1 MDVRIPCVHR
11 SSSDKEWLPSLNGI
25 LRPHPCC
32 ANCGVVK
39 NISHDKAKEMGY
51 YVNVLSKIRQYL
63 WKRGF
68 KLSKAQLRLIL
79 KELEGAEGFS
89 DSYWVRSS
97 VQKSIF
103 IRAVGKYSSLSPS
116 FVESFLG

>member
-1 MDVRIPCVHR
+1 MDVRISCVHQ
-11 SSSDKEWLPSLNGI
+11 SSSDKEWLPSLDGI

-39 NISHDKAKEMGY
+39 NISYDKAKEMGY
-51 YVNVLSKIRQYL
+51 YVNVLSEIKRYL
-63 WKRGF
+63 GKRGF

-79 KELEGAEGFS
+79 KELENTERFN
-89 DSYWVRSS
+89 DSYWVRGS

-103 IRAVGKYSSLSPS
+103 ISAVRKYSSLSPS
-116 FVESFLG
+116 FIESFLG